1 MQDKKMSDRRMYTSR
16 QRRAMNIIWT
26 ASGEYDFQPDFMA
39 FQLDGEPDFYM
50 NSIIGYVRKWY
61 DPDIMEQL
69 FSTIQEGLFKET
81 YDGLLWIALENCA
94 FQREVPHRPVLEEL
108 RLEHALDFFRQD
120 DQKSRQQWM
129 AQNSLVYALESAKWR
144 QVLGK
149 EPGLVNPWERQ
160 LFKDLLYPGDITSQ
174 EIYDRTLEIFHRYFR
189 YRRDHLFSGF
199 FSGIRE
205 RFRHHFFQRLPR
217 RLIRSDDLNMGRIGS
232 VQGSITPRQGMEL
245 LPKKPSESAADY
257 QYIQNCFGLPLYPE
271 EVSLQLENLLCTDAH
286 ENCRLYF
293 TDGKLPAQEEK
304 NALVQ
309 KFLRDSEAQRQKNES
324 YYQNRRDF
332 CQSSIHHLTQQIK
345 NAMLVY
351 PQPLKIPSRSGKI
364 FPREVWKALWLDDDR
379 IFMETTDEEQPDFSV
394 DLMLDASASRLGSQE
409 IIALQGYIIAESLQ
423 KCGIPFQVYSFLS
436 LKGFTVIRH
445 FLSYE
450 DKDRNTEIFGYCA
463 AGWNRDGLAFRGAGH
478 LLESSPAA
486 NRILMVLTD
495 ASPNDDRRIPADPS
509 KGRVLSQDYSG
520 KPGIEDTAREVH
532 VLKQKGVKVMAILN
546 GSDADTL
553 AASRI
558 YQQDY
563 VRIEKPDQLSQAAG
577 VLIQKQIQQ
586 LHS

>member
-1 MQDKKMSDRRMYTSR
+1 MTDKRMYTSR

-26 ASGEYDFQPDFMA
+26 ASEEYDFQPEFMA

-61 DPDIMEQL
+61 DKDIMDRL
-69 FSTIQEGLFKET
+69 FSSVQEGLFKET

-94 FQREVPHRPVLEEL
+94 FLRESRQRPVLKEL
-108 RLEHALDFFRQD
+108 RLEHARDFFRQD

-160 LFKDLLYPGDITSQ
+160 LFADLLYPGDITAQ

-189 YRRDHLFSGF
+189 YRREHYLSGF
-199 FSGIRE
+199 LTGIHE
-205 RFRHHFFQRLPR
+205 RFSHRFLRRLPR
-217 RLIRSDDLNMGRIGS
+217 RLIRSDDLNMGRTGS
-232 VQGSITPRQGMEL
+232 ADGRITARQGLEL
-245 LPKKPSESAADY
+245 LPKKPSETAADY
-257 QYIQNCFGLPLYPE
+257 QYIQSCFGLPLYSGE
-271 EVSLQLENLLCTDAH
+271 DSLQLENILCTDSH

-293 TDGKLPAQEEK
+293 TEGKPAPVEEK

-309 KFLRDSEAQRQKNES
+309 KFLRDAETQRKKNEA
-324 YYQNRRDF
+324 YYQSRRDF
-332 CQSSIHHLTQQIK
+332 CQNSIHQLTQQIK

-351 PQPLKIPSRSGKI
+351 PQPLKIPSRSGRI
-364 FPREVWKALWLDDDR
+364 FPREIWKALVLDDDR

-423 KCGIPFQVYSFLS
+423 KCGIPLQVYSFLS
-436 LKGFTVIRH
+436 LKGFTVMRR

-450 DKDRNTEIFGYCA
+450 DKDCSKEIFDYCA

-478 LLESSPAA
+478 LMESSPAG
-486 NRILMVLTD
+486 NRLLIVLTD
-495 ASPNDDRRIPADPS
+495 ASPNDDRRIPPDSS

-520 KPGIEDTAREVH
+520 KPGIEDTALEVH
-532 VLKQKGVKVMAILN
+532 RLKQEGIKVMAILN

-553 AASRI
+553 AATRI
-558 YQQDY
+558 YQRDY
-563 VRIEKPDQLSQAAG
+563 VRIEQLEQLSQAAG
-577 VLIQKQIQQ
+577 TLIQKQIQQ

>member
-1 MQDKKMSDRRMYTSR
+1 MSDRRMYTSR

-61 DPDIMEQL
+61 DPDIMEKL
-69 FSTIQEGLFKET
+69 FSAIQEGLFKET

-94 FQREVPHRPVLEEL
+94 FQKEKPYRPVLKEL
-108 RLEHALDFFRQD
+108 RLEHARDFFRQD

-160 LFKDLLYPGDITSQ
+160 LFKDLLYSGDMTSQ

-189 YRRDHLFSGF
+189 YRQDHLFSGF

-205 RFRHHFFQRLPR
+205 RFYHHFFQKLPR
-217 RLIRSDDLNMGRIGS
+217 RLIRSDDLNMGRTGS
-232 VQGSITPRQGMEL
+232 AQGSITPRQGMEL

-257 QYIQNCFGLPLYPE
+257 QYIQSCFGLPLYPE
-271 EVSLQLENLLCTDAH
+271 EISLQLENLLCTDTH

-293 TDGKLPAQEEK
+293 TDGNLPVQGEK

-324 YYQNRRDF
+324 YYQSRRD
-332 CQSSIHHLTQQIK
+332 SVKASIHHLTQQIK

-351 PQPLKIPSRSGKI
+351 PQPLKIPSRSGRS
-364 FPREVWKALWLDDDR
+364 FPEK
-379 IFMETTDEEQPDFSV
+379 
-394 DLMLDASASRLGSQE
+394 
-409 IIALQGYIIAESLQ
+409 
-423 KCGIPFQVYSFLS
+423 
-436 LKGFTVIRH
+436 
-445 FLSYE
+445 
-450 DKDRNTEIFGYCA
+450 
-463 AGWNRDGLAFRGAGH
+463 
-478 LLESSPAA
+478 
-486 NRILMVLTD
+486 
-495 ASPNDDRRIPADPS
+495 
-509 KGRVLSQDYSG
+509 SG
-520 KPGIEDTAREVH
+520 KPCGWT
-532 VLKQKGVKVMAILN
+532 MT
-546 GSDADTL
+546 GSL
-553 AASRI
+553 WKPRMKNSRI
-558 YQQDY
+558 S
-563 VRIEKPDQLSQAAG
+563 L
-577 VLIQKQIQQ
+577 
-586 LHS
+586 

>member
-1 MQDKKMSDRRMYTSR
+1 MYTSF

-26 ASGEYDFQPDFMA
+26 ASGAYDFQPDFMA

-61 DPDIMEQL
+61 DPNIMEKL

-94 FQREVPHRPVLEEL
+94 FLRESRQRPVLKEL
-108 RLEHALDFFRQD
+108 RLEHARDFFRQD

-144 QVLGK
+144 QVLEK

-160 LFKDLLYPGDITSQ
+160 LFADLLYPGDITAQ

-189 YRRDHLFSGF
+189 YRREHHLAGF
-199 FSGIRE
+199 LAGIHE
-205 RFRHHFFQRLPR
+205 RFSHRFLRRLPR

-232 VQGSITPRQGMEL
+232 AQGKITARQGLEL
-245 LPKKPSESAADY
+245 LPKKPSENAADY
-257 QYIQNCFGLPLYPE
+257 QYIQSCFGLPLYSS
-271 EVSLQLENLLCTDAH
+271 EVSLQLENLLCTDSH

-293 TDGKLPAQEEK
+293 TEGKPAPREEK

-309 KFLRDSEAQRQKNES
+309 KFLREAEAQRQKNES
-324 YYQNRRDF
+324 YYQSRRDF
-332 CQSSIHHLTQQIK
+332 CQNSIHRLTQQIK

-351 PQPLKIPSRSGKI
+351 PQPLKIPSRSGRI
-364 FPREVWKALWLDDDR
+364 FPREIWKALWLDDDR

-409 IIALQGYIIAESLQ
+409 TIALQAYIIAESLG
-423 KCGIPFQVYSFLS
+423 KCKIPFQVYSFLS
-436 LKGFTVIRH
+436 LKGFTVMRR
-445 FLSYE
+445 FLGYE
-450 DKDRNTEIFGYCA
+450 DKDRSKEIFGYCA
-463 AGWNRDGLAFRGAGH
+463 AGWNRDGLAFRGAGN
-478 LLESSPAA
+478 LMESSPAG
-486 NRILMVLTD
+486 NKILIVLTD
-495 ASPNDDRRIPADPS
+495 ASPNDDRRIPANSS
-509 KGRVLSQDYSG
+509 KGQVLSQDYSG
-520 KPGIEDTAREVH
+520 KSGIEDTALEVRS
-532 VLKQKGVKVMAILN
+532 LRQKGIKVMAILN

-558 YQQDY
+558 FQRDY
-563 VRIEKPDQLSQAAG
+563 VRIEKLDQLSQAAG

-586 LHS
+586 FH

>member
-1 MQDKKMSDRRMYTSR
+1 MTDKRMYTSR

-26 ASGEYDFQPDFMA
+26 ASEEYDFQPEFMA

-61 DPDIMEQL
+61 DKDIMDRL
-69 FSTIQEGLFKET
+69 FSSVQEGLFKET

-94 FQREVPHRPVLEEL
+94 FLRESRQRPVLKEL
-108 RLEHALDFFRQD
+108 RLEHARDFFRQD

-144 QVLGK
+144 QVLEK

-160 LFKDLLYPGDITSQ
+160 LFADLLYPGDITAQ

-189 YRRDHLFSGF
+189 YRREHHLAGFLAGIHEKFSH
-199 FSGIRE
+199 
-205 RFRHHFFQRLPR
+205 RFLRRLPR

-232 VQGSITPRQGMEL
+232 AQGKITARQGLEL
-245 LPKKPSESAADY
+245 LPKKPSENAADY
-257 QYIQNCFGLPLYPE
+257 QYIQSCFGLPLYSS
-271 EVSLQLENLLCTDAH
+271 EVSLQLENLLCTDSH

-293 TDGKLPAQEEK
+293 TEGKPAPREEK

-309 KFLRDSEAQRQKNES
+309 KFLREAEAQRQKNES
-324 YYQNRRDF
+324 YYQSRRDF
-332 CQSSIHHLTQQIK
+332 CQNSIHRLTQQIK

-351 PQPLKIPSRSGKI
+351 PQPLKIPSRSGRI
-364 FPREVWKALWLDDDR
+364 FPREIWKALWLDDDR

-409 IIALQGYIIAESLQ
+409 TIALQAYIIAESLG
-423 KCGIPFQVYSFLS
+423 KCKIPFQVYSFLS
-436 LKGFTVIRH
+436 LKGFTVMRR
-445 FLSYE
+445 FLGYE
-450 DKDRNTEIFGYCA
+450 DKDRSKEIFGYCA

-478 LLESSPAA
+478 LMESSPAG
-486 NRILMVLTD
+486 NKILIVLTD
-495 ASPNDDRRIPADPS
+495 ASPNDDRRIPANSS

-520 KPGIEDTAREVH
+520 KSGIEDTALEVRS
-532 VLKQKGVKVMAILN
+532 LRQKGIKVMAILN

-558 YQQDY
+558 FQRDY
-563 VRIEKPDQLSQAAG
+563 VRIEKLDQLSQAAG

-586 LHS
+586 FH

>member
-1 MQDKKMSDRRMYTSR
+1 MSDRRMYTSP

-39 FQLDGEPDFYM
+39 FQLNGEPDFYM

-61 DPDIMEQL
+61 DPEIMDQL
-69 FSTIQEGLFKET
+69 YSAIQEGLFKET
-81 YDGLLWIALENCA
+81 WDGLLWIALENCV
-94 FQREVPHRPVLEEL
+94 FQKEVPYRPVLEEL
-108 RLEHALDFFRQD
+108 RLEHARDFFLQD
-120 DQKSRQQWM
+120 GQKSRQQWM
-129 AQNSLVYALESAKWR
+129 AQNSLVYALEAAKWR

-160 LFKDLLYPGDITSQ
+160 LYKELLYPGDMTAQ
-174 EIYDRTLEIFHRYFR
+174 EIYDRTLEILHRYFR
-189 YRRDHLFSGF
+189 YSGKHPFAGF
-199 FSGIRE
+199 FTG
-205 RFRHHFFQRLPR
+205 FRQKFFHPVLRGLPR
-217 RLIRSDDLNMGRIGS
+217 RLIRSDDLNMGRTGS
-232 VQGSITPRQGMEL
+232 SHGTITPRRGLEL
-245 LPKKPSESAADY
+245 LPKRPSENASDY
-257 QYIQNCFGLPLYPE
+257 QYIQNCFGLPLYPDAF
-271 EVSLQLENLLCTDAH
+271 SLQLENLLCTDTH

-293 TDGKLPAQEEK
+293 TDGKRPPHEEK
-304 NALVQ
+304 NTLVQ
-309 KFLRDSEAQRQKNES
+309 KFLRDSEAQRKKNEA
-324 YYQNRRDF
+324 YYQSRRDF

-351 PQPLKIPSRSGKI
+351 PQPLKIPSRSGRI
-364 FPREVWKALWLDDDR
+364 FPREVWKALWMDDDR

-409 IIALQGYIIAESLQ
+409 NIALQGYIIAESLQ
-423 KCGIPFQVYSFLS
+423 KCGIPLQVYSFLS
-436 LKGFTVIRH
+436 LKGFTVMRR

-450 DKDRNTEIFGYCA
+450 DKDRDKEIFGYCA

-486 NRILMVLTD
+486 NRILIVLTD

-509 KGRVLSQDYSG
+509 CGRILSQDYSG
-520 KPGIEDTAREVH
+520 KPGIEDTARQVH
-532 VLKQKGVKVMAILN
+532 QLKQEGIKVMAILN
-546 GSDADTL
+546 GNDADTL

-577 VLIQKQIQQ
+577 ILIQKQIQQ

>member
-1 MQDKKMSDRRMYTSR
+1 MYTSR

-26 ASGEYDFQPDFMA
+26 ASEEYDFQPEFMA

-61 DPDIMEQL
+61 DKDIMDRL
-69 FSTIQEGLFKET
+69 FSSVQEGLFKET

-94 FQREVPHRPVLEEL
+94 FLRESPYRPVLEEL
-108 RLEHALDFFRQD
+108 RLEHARDFFRQD

-160 LFKDLLYPGDITSQ
+160 LFADLLYPGDITAQ

-189 YRRDHLFSGF
+189 YRREHYLAGF
-199 FSGIRE
+199 LTGIHE
-205 RFRHHFFQRLPR
+205 RFSHRFLRRLPR

-232 VQGSITPRQGMEL
+232 AQGRITARQGLEL
-245 LPKKPSESAADY
+245 LPKKPSENAADY
-257 QYIQNCFGLPLYPE
+257 QYIQSCFGLPLYSS
-271 EVSLQLENLLCTDAH
+271 EVSLQLENLLCTDSH

-293 TDGKLPAQEEK
+293 TEGKPAPREEK

-309 KFLRDSEAQRQKNES
+309 KFLREAEAQRQKNES
-324 YYQNRRDF
+324 YYQSRRDF
-332 CQSSIHHLTQQIK
+332 CQNSIHRLTQQIK

-351 PQPLKIPSRSGKI
+351 PQPLKIPSRSGRI
-364 FPREVWKALWLDDDR
+364 FPREIWKALWLDDDR

-409 IIALQGYIIAESLQ
+409 TIALQAYIIAESLG
-423 KCGIPFQVYSFLS
+423 KCKIPFQVYSFLS
-436 LKGFTVIRH
+436 LKGFTVMRR
-445 FLSYE
+445 FLGYE
-450 DKDRNTEIFGYCA
+450 DKDRSKEIFGYCA

-478 LLESSPAA
+478 LMESSPAG
-486 NRILMVLTD
+486 NKILIVLTD
-495 ASPNDDRRIPADPS
+495 ASPNDDRRIPANSS

-520 KPGIEDTAREVH
+520 KSGIEDTALEVRS
-532 VLKQKGVKVMAILN
+532 LRQKGIKVMAILN

-558 YQQDY
+558 FQRDY
-563 VRIEKPDQLSQAAG
+563 VRIEKLDQLSQAAG

-586 LHS
+586 FH